1 MGEEYNGHKAIID
14 QKEADKSTALSTFQ
28 SNCWSKSAEDRTLFD
43 EAIKG
48 KKKAALFAQEILAI
62 TPVAHNFDELKA
74 LYGTVFQAMHSS
86 TICCQ
91 RQVKLPMHLCLDM
104 N

>member
-1 MGEEYNGHKAIID
+1 MGEEYNGHKATID
-14 QKEADKSTALSTFQ
+14 QKVADKSAALSTFQ

-74 LYGTVFQAMHSS
+74 LCSNN
-86 TICCQ
+86 IK
-91 RQVKLPMHLCLDM
+91 RQLFM
-104 N
+104 NM